1 LGEVIY
7 SLSLR
12 MISEIK
18 LKGKTYQFDLSKP
31 IDISMQLSTKKENSS
46 AWYVNPV
53 KIEPVKGDG
62 FVGSV
67 AQGGSVNFRD
77 ITFNPH
83 GNGTHT
89 ESVGHIAKEIY
100 SINKTLSKFHFMA
113 LVISI
118 EPEIC
123 TKKEGTRTV
132 GDKIISL
139 DQIKSALGNHKP
151 EAIVI
156 RTTPNTEE
164 KLTRQYSNSNPAYL
178 CHKAAAYITENE
190 IDHLLIDLP
199 SVDKE
204 VDKGE
209 LLSHKAFWKYPENT
223 QFHKTITEFVFVP
236 NEVAD
241 GEYLLNLQI
250 APFENDASPSKPTLY
265 KVIN

>member
-1 LGEVIY
+1 MNTEISIKGRKY
-7 SLSLR
+7 SC
-12 MISEIK
+12 
-18 LKGKTYQFDLSKP
+18 DLSKP
-31 IDISMQLSTKKENSS
+31 LDISMQLSTNAENSS

-53 KIEPVKGDG
+53 KINPVRGDG

-67 AQGGSVNFRD
+67 AEGGSVNFRD

-89 ESVGHIAKEIY
+89 ESVGHISTEIV
-100 SINKTLSKFHFMA
+100 SINKTLTRYHFLA

-123 TKKEGTRTV
+123 NTKEGTREI

-139 DQIKSALGNHKP
+139 EQIQEAIGHHKP

-156 RTTPNTEE
+156 RTTPNSEE

-178 CHKAAAYITENE
+178 CHKAASFITEQG

-204 VDKGE
+204 VDAGQ

-223 QFHKTITEFVFVP
+223 QIHKTITEFIFVP
-236 NEVAD
+236 DEVED
-241 GEYLLNLQI
+241 GEYLLNIQI

-265 KVIN
+265 RLFSE